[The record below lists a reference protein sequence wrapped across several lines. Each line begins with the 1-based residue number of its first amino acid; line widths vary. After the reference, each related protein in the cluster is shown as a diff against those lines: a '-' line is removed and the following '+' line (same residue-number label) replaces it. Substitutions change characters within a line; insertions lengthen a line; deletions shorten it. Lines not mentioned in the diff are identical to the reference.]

1 MTAIPLTSPEPME
14 NKTQTQPPEFK
25 EVSVT
30 MTEAQILADSYSIS
44 KSISNII
51 LKQYSREMK
60 KKAAKMIIFA
70 ILSMII
76 YGCVTINVNI
86 PSKPVPVSVTD
97 FKDSTDCNSRW
108 LFQL

>member
-1 MTAIPLTSPEPME
+1 MTDSRTTSPERME

-25 EVSVT
+25 EVTAT

-51 LKQYSREMK
+51 LKQYAREMK
-60 KKAAKMIIFA
+60 KKAAKMIIFV

-76 YGCVTINVNI
+76 YGCITIKVNI
-86 PSKPVPVSVTD
+86 NPKQYPVSVPD
-97 FKDSTDCNSRW
+97 VKDSTDCNSRW
-108 LFQL
+108 LFQF

>member
-1 MTAIPLTSPEPME
+1 ME
-14 NKTQTQPPEFK
+14 NKTQTTPPEFK
-25 EVSVT
+25 EVTAT

-51 LKQYSREMK
+51 IKKYAREIK
-60 KKAAKMIIFA
+60 KKAVKMIIFA

-86 PSKPVPVSVTD
+86 PSKPVPVSVPD

-108 LFQL
+108 LFQY